1 MRNINL
7 EKRLRGH
14 KWAYTGSLAM
24 KIHANRLGVPFH
36 RNVGN
41 INIAA
46 NRPLNIVPVIT
57 ASKRWKLNDA
67 PTEKHTMFVSKNG
80 GKLNMFKAGGYIAPS
95 MRHVQFIG
103 NVPVMSLN
111 SLLNKKRNM
120 NNNRHIL
127 TTNEVKKLNSNINML
142 RRLIAK
148 NKKRVSPK
156 RNNNNSS
163 NRVRNMKPRAL
174 KFNF

>member
-1 MRNINL
+1 MRNVNL

-36 RNVGN
+36 RNIGN

-46 NRPLNIVPVIT
+46 NRPLNIVPLIT
-57 ASKRWKLNDA
+57 ASRRWKLNNS
-67 PTEKHTMFVSKNG
+67 PTEKHTMFVSNNG
-80 GKLNMFKAGGYIAPS
+80 GKLNLFKAGGYIAPS
-95 MRHVQFIG
+95 MKHVQFIG
-103 NVPVMSLN
+103 NVPVMSLR
-111 SLLNKKRNM
+111 SLLNKKRNI
-120 NNNRHIL
+120 NRNNRSIL
-127 TTNEVKKLNSNINML
+127 NTNEVKKLNSNINML
-142 RRLIAK
+142 RRLIEK
-148 NKKRVSPK
+148 NGSSPK
-156 RNNNNSS
+156 RNNNNKSS